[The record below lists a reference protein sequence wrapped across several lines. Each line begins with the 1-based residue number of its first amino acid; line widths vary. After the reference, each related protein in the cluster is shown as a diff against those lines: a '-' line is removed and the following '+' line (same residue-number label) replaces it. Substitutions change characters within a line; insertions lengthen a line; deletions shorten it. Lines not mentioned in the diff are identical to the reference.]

1 MILVSSSLHERR
13 MPGVHIFY
21 LESPL
26 FRHVDMLTC
35 CDVVHSYLYFSGD
48 LEHFVDRYT
57 VNIC

>member
-26 FRHVDMLTC
+26 FRHV
-35 CDVVHSYLYFSGD
+35 VHSYLYFSGD